1 MSSEVPKRKK
11 ETEQA
16 QSPAEDRGGA
26 GTAENEKKPEA
37 CKDIWKDGFR
47 FDDPYWDDAFDSY
60 HSPMLRVCC
69 LRYC

>member
-1 MSSEVPKRKK
+1 MPKSEEEAGQPQKSQKK
-11 ETEQA
+11 QEG
-16 QSPAEDRGGA
+16 AEA
-26 GTAENEKKPEA
+26 AEKAKKPEA
-37 CKDIWKDGFR
+37 CKDIWTEGFR